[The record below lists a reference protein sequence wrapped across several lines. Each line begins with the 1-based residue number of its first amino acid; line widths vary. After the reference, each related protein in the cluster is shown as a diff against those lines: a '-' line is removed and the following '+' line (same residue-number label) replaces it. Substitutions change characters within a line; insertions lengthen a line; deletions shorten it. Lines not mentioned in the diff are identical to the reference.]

1 MDGWDG
7 QQRAMVHLLGIQMD
21 KPAAAAAADVVVAG
35 TGAAGAAGADV
46 AAAADADAAED
57 DDDDAASDAASDD
70 WRSLHLA
77 AVGCDYWVFG
87 GNSHPREE
95 ACLPT

>member
-21 KPAAAAAADVVVAG
+21 KPAAAGVAGVAAAAAAVVVVAG
-35 TGAAGAAGADV
+35 TGAA
-46 AAAADADAAED
+46 AAAADAAED

-70 WRSLHLA
+70 WRPLHLA

>member
-21 KPAAAAAADVVVAG
+21 KPAAAGVAAVAAAADVVVAG
-35 TGAAGAAGADV
+35 TGAAGAG
-46 AAAADADAAED
+46 ADAAED

>member
-21 KPAAAAAADVVVAG
+21 KPAAAGVAAVAAAAAAVVVVAG
-35 TGAAGAAGADV
+35 TGAAGAAA
-46 AAAADADAAED
+46 ADAAED

-87 GNSHPREE
+87 GSSHPREE